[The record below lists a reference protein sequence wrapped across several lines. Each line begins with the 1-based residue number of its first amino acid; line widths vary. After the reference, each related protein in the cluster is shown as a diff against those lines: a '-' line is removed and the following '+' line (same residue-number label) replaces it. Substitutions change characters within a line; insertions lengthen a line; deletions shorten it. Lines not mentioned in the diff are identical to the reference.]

1 MFKTFKIVVRNI
13 LAAPS
18 DQQGSSVFSGVTGET
33 GRAVS
38 AGGLSAREIELRA
51 QLRRN
56 DLIDARRRG
65 WPPEP
70 DVYVDSFGIAV
81 ESERRIRRAAREIGW
96 WQKQRLVA
104 AARRGKRPEPTAAR
118 QYEFRPG

>member
-18 DQQGSSVFSGVTGET
+18 DQQGSSVFS
-33 GRAVS
+33 
-38 AGGLSAREIELRA
+38 LSAREIELRA

-104 AARRGKRPEPTAAR
+104 AARRGKRPLPTAAR

>member
-1 MFKTFKIVVRNI
+1 MC
-13 LAAPS
+13 S
-18 DQQGSSVFSGVTGET
+18 GET

-38 AGGLSAREIELRA
+38 AGGLSAREIDLRA

-70 DVYVDSFGIAV
+70 DVYVDLFGIAV

-96 WQKQRLVA
+96 WQKHRLVS
-104 AARRGKRPEPTAAR
+104 AARRGERPPPTAAR